1 MRCSA
6 RRRSLYIM
14 SVYNMQFIQN
24 RHKGHIGQERYETE
38 IGKSFAVMYLDTRKI
53 NES

>member
-1 MRCSA
+1 MRCRT

-24 RHKGHIGQERYETE
+24 RHKGHIGRDRYKTE
-38 IGKSFAVMYLDTRKI
+38 IVRNFVVVYLDARIQK
-53 NES
+53 